1 MLSCPERESIGVPLF
16 SVLLPVADDRKA
28 GPVREEHTPLRYE
41 FRGSSVEG
49 IGNAS
54 LLGAVRSNEVS
65 VKTLENDG
73 RLAIRH

>member
-1 MLSCPERESIGVPLF
+1 MLSCPERESIGVALF
-16 SVLLPVADDRKA
+16 SALLPVGDDYRA
-28 GPVREEHTPLRYE
+28 GLVREERTLRGYD
-41 FRGSSVEG
+41 FRESSVEG

-54 LLGAVRSNEVS
+54 LPGAVRSNEVS